1 MSVLL
6 VWFWKMKYWIMIFL
20 NISKKISLN
29 ILALIFLHTK
39 LRRVCKTSALLT
51 LISHCHLVCLF
62 LKTWKIYPVCLT
74 LQNNIIS
81 KDLHMI
87 EECFTWPKNLG
98 KKWGINK
105 HVLDKPLYGINVFL
119 LKVNNWFFIVLKV
132 IKAILLLSKV
142 FNFLNELHKVKN
154 IFLRL

>member
-105 HVLDKPLYGINVFL
+105 HVLDKPLYGINVFP
-119 LKVNNWFFIVLKV
+119 LKVNNW
-132 IKAILLLSKV
+132 ILSFSKSSKS
-142 FNFLNELHKVKN
+142 FYCFQRCL
-154 IFLRL
+154 IFLMSCIR